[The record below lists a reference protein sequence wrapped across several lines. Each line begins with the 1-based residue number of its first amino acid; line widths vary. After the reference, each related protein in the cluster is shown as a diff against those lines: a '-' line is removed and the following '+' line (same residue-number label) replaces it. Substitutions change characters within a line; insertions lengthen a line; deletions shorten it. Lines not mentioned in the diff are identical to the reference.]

1 MGPKAQSEL
10 RDAQVVMTLTWL
22 PLLLFSLTATCQA
35 VFYQGGVGDL
45 LNKRGNF
52 IIHSSANGK
61 PRYTSLVRRNF
72 LRFGKR
78 SGTFPPLP
86 SSLEGERGGE
96 EEDGEKLPF
105 EEEGEEQEHF
115 EGEQEPFSRF
125 PAHYVIEEDAQPAK
139 RARNFI
145 RFGRAAHLRF
155 DGREGEQM
163 KAVRERR
170 VGGTRRRMSN
180 FLRFGRNPSCKS
192 SPCFLLS

>member
-1 MGPKAQSEL
+1 M
-10 RDAQVVMTLTWL
+10 
-22 PLLLFSLTATCQA
+22 
-35 VFYQGGVGDL
+35 
-45 LNKRGNF
+45 
-52 IIHSSANGK
+52 
-61 PRYTSLVRRNF
+61 RRNF

-125 PAHYVIEEDAQPAK
+125 PAHYVIEEEAQPAK

-163 KAVRERR
+163 KVGDFKEDLLRNLFPLKKNLREKLF
-170 VGGTRRRMSN
+170 
-180 FLRFGRNPSCKS
+180 FLNSGRQREESWRYTATNVKF
-192 SPCFLLS
+192 SPVTFKH